1 MAITLVLTM
10 SMSIVALADEPV
22 VASEEVVE
30 EVVSEEPYEKQGEQ
44 IITADDIVIEDLE

>member
-1 MAITLVLTM
+1 MKKFLAIIMAITLVLTM

-30 EVVSEEPYEKQGEQ
+30 E
-44 IITADDIVIEDLE
+44 IIAVALRSLA